1 LTDYVDGTLG
11 AADLAAV
18 EAHLATC
25 ATCRRET
32 ALARTARSALR
43 SLPDAAPPPG
53 LAEAAIAA
61 ARDGAAPTS
70 IADAPSKRPARRWIA
85 VAAAAAVIG
94 LVAVVSPKLGTSP
107 TQTMADG
114 AGGAADRSFAKAD
127 AVEVV
132 KADLSMEQIAL
143 AAAALGGVQTT
154 AEAAPTG
161 DASGVSGV
169 ARADLPDLTPTTTLP
184 ERLDQASACLDQAW
198 GATPGELTRV
208 VLARYEGTPAYF
220 GLYAIGPGAGLPP
233 TRVQLL
239 VASVDGCRGLAQGY
253 ALL

>member
-11 AADLAAV
+11 PAARADV

-32 ALARTARSALR
+32 ALASAARSTLR
-43 SLPDAAPPPG
+43 SLPDAVPPPG

-61 ARDGAAPTS
+61 AGDGAAPTS

-94 LVAVVSPKLGTSP
+94 LVAVVSPKLGSSP
-107 TQTMADG
+107 SQTLADSG
-114 AGGAADRSFAKAD
+114 GGASASFAKAD

-132 KADLSMEQIAL
+132 DADLSMEQLAL
-143 AAAALGGVQTT
+143 TAAALGGVGTG

-161 DASGVSGV
+161 DVSGV
-169 ARADLPDLTPTTTLP
+169 ADVSGPDLTPTRTLP
-184 ERLDQASACLDQAW
+184 ERLGKASACLDQAW

-233 TRVQLL
+233 TRMQLL
-239 VASVDGCRGLAQGY
+239 VASVDGCRGLAQAY